1 MLIGCSGVT
10 IDIQYLQDNLPVQ
23 VTAEIEERGFHLA
36 KAGDL
41 EAVYYLARVD
51 SATHQV
57 RVGYFLVWPGEYPDF
72 GNDYPAR
79 LRELAAQLLN
89 PSSLHQLALPA
100 GHRRAPAAVLRSGR
114 C

>member
-1 MLIGCSGVT
+1 MLIGCSGLT

-36 KAGDL
+36 RAGDL

-51 SATHQV
+51 SAAHQV

-72 GNDYPAR
+72 GNEYPAR
-79 LRELAAQLLN
+79 LGQVAIQLLT
-89 PSSLHQLALPA
+89 PLAYTSWLYLP
-100 GHRRAPAAVLRSGR
+100 GTGGCSTVRAMLRG
-114 C
+114 